1 MTDRDSAIVLREFN
15 KWRRGEKPY
24 ADAVVTDYFKFTPTE
39 IGQAIDR
46 AVLSLERKT
55 SRKISKSKP

>member
-1 MTDRDSAIVLREFN
+1 MTAREAAKILREFN

-55 SRKISKSKP
+55 SRKIPKAKL